1 MNTFNSNIF
10 IKSLKKGYEAIPV
23 LQGSQAA
30 KVLVADSI
38 KANGF
43 NPEDVLSFIYS
54 KVAPSSTL
62 SEEEWKTV
70 IATAI
75 KRGGSFGQALDAI
88 KSALKGKLSKKEMF
102 NLAASCCGVNPV
114 LLSQEICCNQMNWS
128 KVLETLLKTPV
139 AEPVTIK
146 KAEKKEVV
154 KKTTIKVSKLD
165 PRSKSITL
173 IKDGVKKEWA
183 SYRDCEKELNAGHG
197 TVSQLK
203 SGKLRTIK
211 GWILY
216 QEEKVSEKAPKL
228 SSRRA
233 VSQMKKDKKGH
244 LKVVNTFPSLTEAAR
259 ATGIPHS
266 SISKV
271 ITGTYQ
277 SAGGFVWKAAEAA
290 A

>member
-1 MNTFNSNIF
+1 MNTFNSNNF

-23 LQGSQAA
+23 LQGNKAA
-30 KVLVADSI
+30 KLLVADSI

-54 KVAPSSTL
+54 KVASSSTI
-62 SEEEWKTV
+62 SEEEWKKV
-70 IATAI
+70 VGAAI

-88 KSALKGKLSKKEMF
+88 KRALKSKLSKKEMF

-128 KVLETLLKTPV
+128 KVLETLIKTPV

-146 KAEKKEVV
+146 EAA
-154 KKTTIKVSKLD
+154 IKVSKLD

-203 SGKLRTIK
+203 SGKLKTIK

-216 QEEKVSEKAPKL
+216 QEKSVSEKAPKL

-233 VSQMKKDKKGH
+233 VSQLKKDKKGH
-244 LKVVNTFPSLTEAAR
+244 LKVVNTFPSLTEASK

>member
-10 IKSLKKGYEAIPV
+10 IKSLRKGYEAIPV
-23 LQGSQAA
+23 LQGNQAA

-38 KANGF
+38 KANDF

-54 KVAPSSTL
+54 KVASSSTI
-62 SEEEWKTV
+62 SEEEWKKV
-70 IATAI
+70 VDAAI

-88 KSALKGKLSKKEMF
+88 KRALKSKLSKKEMF

-114 LLSQEICCNQMNWS
+114 LLSQEICCNQMNWC
-128 KVLETLLKTPV
+128 KVLEILLKTPAV
-139 AEPVTIK
+139 EPVTIK
-146 KAEKKEVV
+146 EADKKKV
-154 KKTTIKVSKLD
+154 KKAAIKVSKLD

-203 SGKLRTIK
+203 SGKLKTIK

-216 QEEKVSEKAPKL
+216 QEEKVSEKVPKL

-233 VSQMKKDKKGH
+233 VSQMIMDKKGH
-244 LKVVNTFPSLTEAAR
+244 LKVVNTFPSLTEASK

-277 SAGGFVWKAAEAA
+277 SAGGFVWKAAETAA
-290 A
+290 